1 MRLNFLS
8 RLIDHS
14 RNVSRDDRQTVFEF
28 NRSLAL
34 IADPKSLCA
43 SFGAR
48 IRERFGAD
56 HSIVLQ
62 LDPDKG
68 AFVPLHDSSLE
79 AYPIEFSRR
88 GSLARW
94 FLVNEK
100 SLVVSS
106 SPGVLASLSSVER
119 RLLRDREIE
128 ICTPM
133 ITLNRLTGMVLL
145 GSRTSGWELA
155 SDDLRLLE
163 LLSGL
168 AGLALENASAYREQK
183 ERLRRLYRAERLAAA
198 GELAAG
204 IAHEIRNPLTSIRS
218 TVQYLGKAFE
228 SDSERAEMVA
238 ELLGEVDRIDRTVN
252 DLLSLT
258 RNRSPRKLRVD
269 VTDLLEQ
276 SLTLMA
282 TQARQSGIE
291 IEADLGVASLA
302 IMGDPDFLKQ
312 LLINLLLNAL
322 QAMPQ
327 GGSLSVVVRPRD
339 PDLVAPSRRWVQ
351 IEIRDSG
358 PGIGE
363 DDLERVFDPFFTT
376 KPNGTGLG
384 LAVCHNIVEM
394 HEGEIGIENM
404 EGAGTMAWVRFPLL

>member
-1 MRLNFLS
+1 
-8 RLIDHS
+8 
-14 RNVSRDDRQTVFEF
+14 
-28 NRSLAL
+28 
-34 IADPKSLCA
+34 
-43 SFGAR
+43 
-48 IRERFGAD
+48 
-56 HSIVLQ
+56 
-62 LDPDKG
+62 
-68 AFVPLHDSSLE
+68 
-79 AYPIEFSRR
+79 
-88 GSLARW
+88 
-94 FLVNEK
+94 
-100 SLVVSS
+100 
-106 SPGVLASLSSVER
+106 
-119 RLLRDREIE
+119 
-128 ICTPM
+128 
-133 ITLNRLTGMVLL
+133 
-145 GSRTSGWELA
+145 
-155 SDDLRLLE
+155 
-163 LLSGL
+163 
-168 AGLALENASAYREQK
+168 
-183 ERLRRLYRAERLAAA
+183 
-198 GELAAG
+198 
-204 IAHEIRNPLTSIRS
+204 
-218 TVQYLGKAFE
+218 
-228 SDSERAEMVA
+228 MVA

-404 EGAGTMAWVRFPLL
+404 EGTGTMAWVRFPLL